1 MREFEGKIAVVT
13 GAASGMGRAFAERF
27 ARAGMHVVL
36 ADIEEEALKTAV
48 RELEQEEH
56 RVIGVVTN
64 TMSRDSV
71 QALARRA
78 IDEFGKVHIV
88 CNNAGVTSRGD
99 AGAAGRRGVW
109 EIPQSDWDWLLGVN
123 FWGVLYGLQV
133 FIPHMLEHGE
143 EGHIVN
149 TASLAGLIPG
159 GGAYGVTKHG
169 VLALSEGLY
178 RDLKARDARIGA
190 SVLCPGFVN
199 TGRAQTPRSGRLCS
213 ARGSSTRAS
222 SKPSATAP
230 RSSRAAYPSPTPA
243 PEPTSTRCCS
253 TPSSPRR
260 SPRSSSRLFRATVST
275 SCPIPPGTRSS
286 AAASSTSSPARLRS
300 CWTSTTSRAEPP
312 PARASDALTREP
324 GPQQAHT
331 ASAAARTMN

>member
-1 MREFEGKIAVVT
+1 MREFEGKTAVVT

-64 TMSRDSV
+64 TMSRDSM

-109 EIPQSDWDWLLGVN
+109 EIPQSDWDWVVGVN

-199 TGRAQTPRSGRLCS
+199 TGIFKAERNRPEEFASGL
-213 ARGSSTRAS
+213 
-222 SKPSATAP
+222 
-230 RSSRAAYPSPTPA
+230 
-243 PEPTSTRCCS
+243 PESN
-253 TPSSPRR
+253 
-260 SPRSSSRLFRATVST
+260 A
-275 SCPIPPGTRSS
+275 G
-286 AAASSTSSPARLRS
+286 
-300 CWTSTTSRAEPP
+300 
-312 PARASDALTREP
+312 ARANIDSVLQHAKQPAEIAEIVFEAIQSDRFYILPHPAWDEIVRSRVEHVLAREAPLVLDFEDLTRR
-324 GPQQAHT
+324 T
-331 ASAAARTMN
+331 AAGEGF

>member
-1 MREFEGKIAVVT
+1 MREFEGKTAVVT

-64 TMSRDSV
+64 TMSRDSM

-109 EIPQSDWDWLLGVN
+109 EIPQRDWDWLVGVN

-178 RDLKARDARIGA
+178 RDLKARDAKIGA

-199 TGRAQTPRSGRLCS
+199 TGIFKAERNRPEEFASGL
-213 ARGSSTRAS
+213 
-222 SKPSATAP
+222 
-230 RSSRAAYPSPTPA
+230 
-243 PEPTSTRCCS
+243 PESN
-253 TPSSPRR
+253 
-260 SPRSSSRLFRATVST
+260 A
-275 SCPIPPGTRSS
+275 G
-286 AAASSTSSPARLRS
+286 
-300 CWTSTTSRAEPP
+300 
-312 PARASDALTREP
+312 ARANIDSVLQHAKQPAEIAEIVFEAIQSDRFYILPHPAWDEIVRSRVEHVLAREAPLVLDFDDLTRR
-324 GPQQAHT
+324 T
-331 ASAAARTMN
+331 AAGEGF

>member
-1 MREFEGKIAVVT
+1 MREFEGKTAVVT

-27 ARAGMHVVL
+27 ARAGMQVVL

-109 EIPQSDWDWLLGVN
+109 EIPQSDWDWLVGVN

-199 TGRAQTPRSGRLCS
+199 TGIFKAERNRPEEFASGL
-213 ARGSSTRAS
+213 
-222 SKPSATAP
+222 
-230 RSSRAAYPSPTPA
+230 
-243 PEPTSTRCCS
+243 PESN
-253 TPSSPRR
+253 
-260 SPRSSSRLFRATVST
+260 A
-275 SCPIPPGTRSS
+275 G
-286 AAASSTSSPARLRS
+286 
-300 CWTSTTSRAEPP
+300 
-312 PARASDALTREP
+312 ARANIDSVLQHAKQPAEIAEIVFEAIQSDRFYILPHPAWDEIVRSRVEHVLAREAPLVLDFDDLTRR
-324 GPQQAHT
+324 T
-331 ASAAARTMN
+331 AAGEGF

>member
-1 MREFEGKIAVVT
+1 MREFEGKTAVVT

-64 TMSRDSV
+64 TMSRDSM

-109 EIPQSDWDWLLGVN
+109 EIPQSDWDWLVGVN

-178 RDLKARDARIGA
+178 RDLKACDARIGA

-199 TGRAQTPRSGRLCS
+199 TGIFKAERNRPEEFASGL
-213 ARGSSTRAS
+213 
-222 SKPSATAP
+222 
-230 RSSRAAYPSPTPA
+230 
-243 PEPTSTRCCS
+243 PESN
-253 TPSSPRR
+253 
-260 SPRSSSRLFRATVST
+260 A
-275 SCPIPPGTRSS
+275 G
-286 AAASSTSSPARLRS
+286 
-300 CWTSTTSRAEPP
+300 
-312 PARASDALTREP
+312 ARANIDSVLQHAKQPAEIAEIVFEAIQSDRFYILPHPAWDEIVRSRVEHVLAREAPLVLDFDDLTRR
-324 GPQQAHT
+324 T
-331 ASAAARTMN
+331 AAGEGF

>member
-1 MREFEGKIAVVT
+1 MREFEGKTAVVT

-27 ARAGMHVVL
+27 AREDMQVVL

-78 IDEFGKVHIV
+78 IDEFGKVHIL

-109 EIPQSDWDWLLGVN
+109 EIPQRDWDWVVGVN

-159 GGAYGVTKHG
+159 GGAYGVSKHG
-169 VLALSEGLY
+169 VLALSESLY
-178 RDLKARDARIGA
+178 RDLKACDARIGA

-199 TGRAQTPRSGRLCS
+199 TGIFKAERNRPEEF
-213 ARGSSTRAS
+213 AS
-222 SKPSATAP
+222 DL
-230 RSSRAAYPSPTPA
+230 
-243 PEPTSTRCCS
+243 PESN
-253 TPSSPRR
+253 
-260 SPRSSSRLFRATVST
+260 A
-275 SCPIPPGTRSS
+275 G
-286 AAASSTSSPARLRS
+286 
-300 CWTSTTSRAEPP
+300 
-312 PARASDALTREP
+312 ARANIDSVLQHAKQPAEIAEIVFEAIQNDRFYILPHPAWDEIVRSRVEHVLARQAPVVLDFEDLTR
-324 GPQQAHT
+324 
-331 ASAAARTMN
+331 RTVAGEGF

>member
-1 MREFEGKIAVVT
+1 MREFEGKTAVVT

-27 ARAGMHVVL
+27 ARAGMRVVL

-64 TMSRDSV
+64 TMSRDSM

-109 EIPQSDWDWLLGVN
+109 EIPQRDWDWLVGVN

-199 TGRAQTPRSGRLCS
+199 TGIFKAERNRPEEFASGL
-213 ARGSSTRAS
+213 
-222 SKPSATAP
+222 
-230 RSSRAAYPSPTPA
+230 
-243 PEPTSTRCCS
+243 PESNT
-253 TPSSPRR
+253 
-260 SPRSSSRLFRATVST
+260 
-275 SCPIPPGTRSS
+275 G
-286 AAASSTSSPARLRS
+286 
-300 CWTSTTSRAEPP
+300 
-312 PARASDALTREP
+312 ARANIDSVLQHAKQPAEIAEIVFEAIQNDRFYILPHPAWDEIVRSRVEHVLAREAPLVLDFDDLTRR
-324 GPQQAHT
+324 T
-331 ASAAARTMN
+331 AAGEGF

>member
-1 MREFEGKIAVVT
+1 MREFEGKTAVVT

-27 ARAGMHVVL
+27 AREGMQVVL

-78 IDEFGKVHIV
+78 IDEFGKVHIL

-109 EIPQSDWDWLLGVN
+109 EIPQRDWDWVVGVN

-159 GGAYGVTKHG
+159 GGAYGVSKHG
-169 VLALSEGLY
+169 VLALSESLY
-178 RDLKARDARIGA
+178 RDLKARDAKIGA

-199 TGRAQTPRSGRLCS
+199 TGIFKAERNRPEEF
-213 ARGSSTRAS
+213 AS
-222 SKPSATAP
+222 DL
-230 RSSRAAYPSPTPA
+230 
-243 PEPTSTRCCS
+243 PESN
-253 TPSSPRR
+253 
-260 SPRSSSRLFRATVST
+260 A
-275 SCPIPPGTRSS
+275 G
-286 AAASSTSSPARLRS
+286 
-300 CWTSTTSRAEPP
+300 
-312 PARASDALTREP
+312 ARANLDSVLQHAKQPAEIAEIVFEAIQNDRFYILPHPAWDEIVRSRVEHVLAREAPVVLDFEDLTR
-324 GPQQAHT
+324 
-331 ASAAARTMN
+331 RTVAGEGF

>member
-1 MREFEGKIAVVT
+1 MREFEGKTAVVT

-64 TMSRDSV
+64 TMSRDSM

-109 EIPQSDWDWLLGVN
+109 EIPQSDWDWLVGVN

-178 RDLKARDARIGA
+178 RDLQARDARIGA

-199 TGRAQTPRSGRLCS
+199 TGIFKAERNRPEEFASGL
-213 ARGSSTRAS
+213 
-222 SKPSATAP
+222 
-230 RSSRAAYPSPTPA
+230 
-243 PEPTSTRCCS
+243 PESNT
-253 TPSSPRR
+253 
-260 SPRSSSRLFRATVST
+260 
-275 SCPIPPGTRSS
+275 G
-286 AAASSTSSPARLRS
+286 
-300 CWTSTTSRAEPP
+300 
-312 PARASDALTREP
+312 ARANIDSVLQHAKQPAEIAEIVFEAIQSDRFYILPHPAWDEIVRSRVEHVLAREAPLVLDFEDLTRR
-324 GPQQAHT
+324 T
-331 ASAAARTMN
+331 AAGEGF

>member
-1 MREFEGKIAVVT
+1 MREFEGKTAIVT

-27 ARAGMHVVL
+27 AREGMQVVL

-78 IDEFGKVHIV
+78 IDEFGKVHIL

-109 EIPQSDWDWLLGVN
+109 EIPQRDWDWVVGVN

-159 GGAYGVTKHG
+159 GGAYGVSKHG
-169 VLALSEGLY
+169 VLALSESLY

-199 TGRAQTPRSGRLCS
+199 TGIFKAERNRPEEF
-213 ARGSSTRAS
+213 AS
-222 SKPSATAP
+222 DL
-230 RSSRAAYPSPTPA
+230 
-243 PEPTSTRCCS
+243 PESN
-253 TPSSPRR
+253 
-260 SPRSSSRLFRATVST
+260 A
-275 SCPIPPGTRSS
+275 G
-286 AAASSTSSPARLRS
+286 
-300 CWTSTTSRAEPP
+300 
-312 PARASDALTREP
+312 ARANLDSVLQHAKQPAEIAEIVFEAIQNDRFYILPHPAWDEIVRSRVEHVLAREAPFVLDFEDLTR
-324 GPQQAHT
+324 
-331 ASAAARTMN
+331 RTVAGEGF